1 MPMASSLDTP
11 GTFTR
16 NVQDEAML
24 YEIMN
29 GEDPLESTTIKN
41 KDRVDTDIWNTKDL
55 S

>member
-16 NVQDEAML
+16 TVKDAGYL

-29 GEDPLESTTIKN
+29 GEDTLESSS
-41 KDRVDTDIWNTKDL
+41 L
-55 S
+55 G